1 MVELL
6 IGLGCCLAMAGGLFG
21 YLQIT
26 KKKYYDG
33 HDQSSLSNTFYHTG
47 WKFRVLL
54 IAMCVLLVY
63 PILLAN
69 GMYTSGGWMYYAP
82 YALLSWGKVAFA
94 VAMGGLISVA
104 LNAYG
109 NYDNENRPHVI
120 SASVLAAGGAMAG
133 CLMRKEWYV
142 GLAIWLAWLV
152 YYLVKNHKNNK
163 AGNPNAWGLYI
174 ELVAF
179 YGLATSLS
187 AFILIN
193 YFL

>member
-63 PILLAN
+63 PVLLAN